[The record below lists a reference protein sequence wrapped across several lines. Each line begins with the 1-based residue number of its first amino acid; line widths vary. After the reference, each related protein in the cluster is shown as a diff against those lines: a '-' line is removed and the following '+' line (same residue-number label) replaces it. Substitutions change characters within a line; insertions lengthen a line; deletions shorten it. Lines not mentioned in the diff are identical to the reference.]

1 MTSTVTLKGVRGFAA
16 GRSNI
21 YLVADGSD
29 PLPATLDG
37 ATFASRLAYIQ
48 TMGDGAFIAL
58 ENILV
63 ASNGFTNADLP
74 SGAPNGETHHPWRQ
88 GLDSAILGD
97 GQSLR

>member
-1 MTSTVTLKGVRGFAA
+1 MTSIVTLKEVRGFAA

-29 PLPATLDG
+29 PLPATLDE

-48 TMGDGAFIAL
+48 TMSDDAFIAL

-63 ASNGFTNADLP
+63 ASNEFTNADLP
-74 SGAPNGETHHPWRQ
+74 SGAPNDETHHP
-88 GLDSAILGD
+88 
-97 GQSLR
+97 